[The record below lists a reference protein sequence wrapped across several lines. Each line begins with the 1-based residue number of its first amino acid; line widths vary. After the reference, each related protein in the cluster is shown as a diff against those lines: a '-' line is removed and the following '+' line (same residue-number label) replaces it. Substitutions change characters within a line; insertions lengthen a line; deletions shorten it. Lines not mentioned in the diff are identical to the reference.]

1 MSRYALLV
9 LPATNR
15 VYAEASAQL
24 TIAELDV
31 FNHAVLGARL
41 HTLAETTIAGVRYI
55 SFEAD
60 DLTEQDARFLANL
73 SSIYAL
79 FRCEG
84 DLFAPIEL
92 RSLDTFDDDLITI
105 QKYQGKTNEHFT
117 KLLLNVTLLATSSAN
132 QLLERRFTV
141 MDPLCGRGTT
151 LNQALMYGFD
161 AAGLDIDQR
170 DFDAYTTFIQTWLK
184 RKRLKHSA
192 DTTRVRRDRT
202 VIGRR
207 FQASIGVSKDAY
219 KAGDSLQLSYVNAD
233 TTKAL
238 DFYRPA
244 SFDVIATDAPYGVQH
259 GSRAGDQGLLRSPLS
274 LVEVAAPIWVR
285 LLRPGGA
292 LGIAWNVN
300 VADRDDI
307 CQALAKAGL
316 DVVDSPAYRGFRHRV
331 DQAVVRD
338 IIVARTPIIDK

>member
-1 MSRYALLV
+1 MARYALLV

-15 VYAEASAQL
+15 VYAGASARL
-24 TIAELDV
+24 TIAELEV
-31 FNHAVLGARL
+31 FNHAVLGGRL
-41 HTLAETTIAGVRYI
+41 HTVSETVIAGVRYVC
-55 SFEAD
+55 FEAD
-60 DLTEQDARFLANL
+60 ALTGRDADFLANL
-73 SSIYAL
+73 SSVYTL
-79 FRCEG
+79 FRREG

-117 KLLLNVTLLATSSAN
+117 KLLLNVTLLATSWAD
-132 QLLERRFTV
+132 QLLERRFAV
-141 MDPLCGRGTT
+141 LDPLCGRGTT

-170 DFDAYTTFIQTWLK
+170 DFDVYTTFIGTWLK

-192 DTTRVRRDRT
+192 DTTRVRHDRA

-207 FQASIGVSKDAY
+207 FQASIGVTKRTY
-219 KAGDSLQLSYVNAD
+219 KAGDSLKLSYVNAD

-238 DFYRPA
+238 DFYQPA
-244 SFDVIATDAPYGVQH
+244 TFDAIATDAPYGVQH
-259 GSRAGDQGLLRSPLS
+259 GSRSDQGLRRSPLALIAS
-274 LVEVAAPIWVR
+274 AAPVWAR

-292 LGIAWNVN
+292 LGLAWNVN
-300 VADRDDI
+300 VAGRDEV
-307 CQALAKAGL
+307 CHALTQAGL
-316 DVVDSPAYRGFRHRV
+316 DVVDAAAYHDFRHRV

-338 IIVARTPIIDK
+338 ILVARRAP